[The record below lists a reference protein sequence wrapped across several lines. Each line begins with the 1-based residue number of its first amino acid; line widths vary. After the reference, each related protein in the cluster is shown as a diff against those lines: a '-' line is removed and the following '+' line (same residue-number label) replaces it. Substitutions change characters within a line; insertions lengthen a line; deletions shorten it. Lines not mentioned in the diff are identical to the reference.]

1 MRIKFCV
8 TGGICIVLENLFCII
23 VSMYGVSVAGQKYG
37 KKLFAF

>member
-1 MRIKFCV
+1 M
-8 TGGICIVLENLFCII
+8 GGICIVLENLFCII